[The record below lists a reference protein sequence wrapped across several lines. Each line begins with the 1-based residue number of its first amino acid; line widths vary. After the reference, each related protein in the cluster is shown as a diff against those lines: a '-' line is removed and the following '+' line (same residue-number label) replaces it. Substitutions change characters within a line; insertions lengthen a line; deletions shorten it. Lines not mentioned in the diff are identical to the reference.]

1 MKMSSGTNTIKSDLY
16 KIPFYFILENFNQ
29 QKGRYL
35 RQQQYVLQRIIS
47 GDIKETATPRVW
59 WRLMQIIK

>member
-1 MKMSSGTNTIKSDLY
+1 MKMSSGTNIIKSDLY

-47 GDIKETATPRVW
+47 GDIKETETPRVW